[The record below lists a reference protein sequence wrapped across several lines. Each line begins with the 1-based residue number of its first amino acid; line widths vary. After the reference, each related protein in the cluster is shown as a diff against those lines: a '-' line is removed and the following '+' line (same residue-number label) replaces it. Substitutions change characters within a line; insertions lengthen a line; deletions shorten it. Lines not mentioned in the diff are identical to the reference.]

1 MSELAGFNGISC
13 IVGLTEALG
22 VCVCDYITT
31 EGHMLFSSVSQRPF
45 NEASV
50 CVLSRSLEHETP
62 KHRLQGA

>member
-13 IVGLTEALG
+13 IVGLTEVL
-22 VCVCDYITT
+22 CVCDYITT

-50 CVLSRSLEHETP
+50 CVLPRSLEHETP